1 VGERSPLGRLN
12 SRSDKKHVNAADGI
26 IRRGGGYHD
35 HHRCFSASPPHPMRP
50 VLVELPGQKTPAIP
64 IEIQPRPVVSTTR
77 LEQEK

>member
-1 VGERSPLGRLN
+1 
-12 SRSDKKHVNAADGI
+12 
-26 IRRGGGYHD
+26 
-35 HHRCFSASPPHPMRP
+35 MRP